1 MTEHRI
7 VERLIARNYGCLKN
21 VDIGLTSL
29 HAFVGPNDSGKS
41 TILQAL
47 LTVATLGW
55 GDKQSVGKYG
65 RDIAARLG
73 KADSNEPTTLAA
85 QLENEYFGLEAIS
98 AGSMWYFFGDEKIP
112 KTFPPETRSE
122 NLMGMIK
129 LGGIQINPLLDPNHP
144 VNKHL
149 LSLKGLAPGAKIVR
163 FDPDSM
169 RRESDLIPTG
179 EGMGFLDDRGYG
191 LAAMV
196 DAVRERSNK
205 DFSELE
211 ERVCALFDDVRDLQ
225 TKTMKESNRKVLG
238 VRLKDGTE
246 VGAEHLSEGLLYF
259 IAFAALPYL
268 APTSMILVEEPEN
281 GLHPARIK
289 EIMVILR
296 EISKSTQVVIATHS
310 PLVINELEE
319 EEVSVVWRT
328 REEGTKVVR
337 LKDTEDFE
345 LRSKTYLLGE
355 LWLSYADGETEK
367 PLREGGPR
375 P

>member
-21 VDIGLTSL
+21 VDIDLTPL

-55 GDKQSVGKYG
+55 GNRQSIEKYG
-65 RDIAARLG
+65 RDIAARLA
-73 KADSNEPTTLAA
+73 KADSNKPTTLAT
-85 QLENEYFGLEAIS
+85 QLDSGYFGVEAIS

-112 KTFPPETRSE
+112 KTFPPKTRSNGTE
-122 NLMGMIK
+122 GMMK
-129 LGGIQINPLLDPNHP
+129 VGGIGVNPFLDPNHLMYHR
-144 VNKHL
+144 VVE
-149 LSLKGLAPGAKIVR
+149 GLAPGAKIVR

-179 EGMGFLDDRGYG
+179 EGMGFLDDRGFG

-211 ERVCALFDDVRDLQ
+211 ERVCGMFDDIRDLQ
-225 TKTMKESNRKVLG
+225 TKTMKENNRKVLG
-238 VRLKDGTE
+238 VRLRDGTE

-268 APTSMILVEEPEN
+268 SPTSMLLVEEPEN

-296 EISKSTQVVIATHS
+296 EISKTTQVVVATHS

-328 REEGTKVVR
+328 REEGTKVIR